1 MNCHREIE
9 LLEYF
14 LGNSEY
20 DSVIAKEEVH
30 YSGKEQKDIIRA
42 DDVEGR
48 LTDSLE
54 STLESYLDNFLK
66 RLNQHTDVL
75 IEEEKS
81 EQHTKVLPK
90 EEEALRP
97 YVFYFNNCLM
107 SAALVVDTRGNLS
120 QMSSQVNMVEEDY
133 VEEFNPW
140 NRDVQLLERMLD
152 SYDSMHK
159 EIIMKRVRM
168 KGK

>member
-9 LLEYF
+9 LLEYL

-20 DSVIAKEEVH
+20 DSVIAEEGVH
-30 YSGKEQKDIIRA
+30 YNGQEQKDIIRA

-48 LTDSLE
+48 LTNSLE
-54 STLESYLDNFLK
+54 RTLENSFENSLK

-81 EQHTKVLPK
+81 EQHTKVFPE

-97 YVFYFNNCLM
+97 YYVFFFFKPFIK
-107 SAALVVDTRGNLS
+107 D
-120 QMSSQVNMVEEDY
+120 
-133 VEEFNPW
+133 
-140 NRDVQLLERMLD
+140 
-152 SYDSMHK
+152 
-159 EIIMKRVRM
+159 VRM
-168 KGK
+168 IHSMIISPLCAISKSLSSHTSLIFLKKSSFHKVL